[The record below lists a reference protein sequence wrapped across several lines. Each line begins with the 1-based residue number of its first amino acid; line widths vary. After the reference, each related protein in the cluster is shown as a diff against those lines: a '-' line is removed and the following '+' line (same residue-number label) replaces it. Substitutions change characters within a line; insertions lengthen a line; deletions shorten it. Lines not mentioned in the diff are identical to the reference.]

1 MGPKD
6 QPDYVNAVMAVETT
20 LPALELLH
28 CLQKIEFWFL
38 LASLLCIDSLS

>member
-28 CLQKIEFWFL
+28 CLQKIELDHGAYVYVCVF
-38 LASLLCIDSLS
+38 